1 MLGTATC
8 CLETDETLVARS
20 RAGDRLSLEEL
31 FHRHHGVSHRVAYRL
46 LGHEEDA
53 KDAVQNGFIKA
64 FRHLKDFD
72 GRSVFRTWLIK
83 IVTNSARDL
92 GRSRRRRTYVS
103 LSDSGDQ
110 DGEGIGS
117 SGAAEASIDDDPS
130 LQLRR
135 QELAKILNEALE
147 RLGGE
152 KRTTFVLFVEAGL
165 SYEEIS
171 EVQGVPIGT
180 VMSRI
185 YYARQK
191 LQTALQDVEGL

>member
-8 CLETDETLVARS
+8 SLETDDTLVAKGH
-20 RAGDRLSLEEL
+20 AGDRLAIEEL
-31 FHRHHGVSHRVAYRL
+31 FRRHHGVSHRVAYRL

-64 FRHLKDFD
+64 YRHLADFD
-72 GRSVFRTWLIK
+72 GRSGFRTWLIK
-83 IVTNSARDL
+83 IVTNAARDL

-103 LSDSGDQ
+103 LSDPGDQ
-110 DGEGIGS
+110 DGEGNGP
-117 SGAAEASIDDDPS
+117 GAAEPSIDDDPS
-130 LQLRR
+130 VQLRR
-135 QELAKILNEALE
+135 QELGKLLNEALE

-152 KRTTFVLFVEAGL
+152 KRTTFILFVEAGL
-165 SYEEIS
+165 SYEEIAQ
-171 EVQGVPIGT
+171 VQGVPIGT

-191 LQTALQDVEGL
+191 LQTALEAVESL